1 LKIKNCDETST
12 ETFAP
17 AKILDGIRLSVFHSC
32 TMRDAAAKT
41 ASPPIH
47 VGAVLFDGFE
57 LLDLYGPLEMFGLL
71 EGEARITVVAEKPGT
86 VRSSSGPCGTAEVTM
101 ADASGFDVL
110 LIPGGI
116 GTRTQIANRQFLAEL
131 KRLAEASQLVATVCT
146 GSFLL
151 ARTGLLDGRKA
162 TSNKRVFQL
171 VKTNAPKVN
180 WVARAR
186 WVEDGK
192 YFTSSGVSAGMDMA
206 LAVIARL
213 CGREKSLQ
221 IASRAEYEWHEDS
234 SWDPF
239 ATAAGL

>member
-1 LKIKNCDETST
+1 MSTS
-12 ETFAP
+12 
-17 AKILDGIRLSVFHSC
+17 S
-32 TMRDAAAKT
+32 
-41 ASPPIH
+41 PIH

-57 LLDLYGPLEMFGLL
+57 LLDFYGPLEMFGLL
-71 EGEARITVVAEKPGT
+71 EGNAKITVVAEKPGQ
-86 VRSSSGPCGTAEVTM
+86 VRSSAGPCGVAEG
-101 ADASGFDVL
+101 ALAGSGGFDVL

-116 GTRTQIANRQFLAEL
+116 GTRKAMVNPQFLAEL
-131 KRLAEASQLVATVCT
+131 IQLAEASQIVATVCT

-171 VKTNAPKVN
+171 VKSSAPKVK
-180 WVARAR
+180 WMAKAR

-192 YFTSSGVSAGMDMA
+192 YFTSSGVSAGMDMT
-206 LAVIARL
+206 LAIIARL

-239 ATAAGL
+239 AAALD

>member
-1 LKIKNCDETST
+1 MNVS
-12 ETFAP
+12 
-17 AKILDGIRLSVFHSC
+17 
-32 TMRDAAAKT
+32 
-41 ASPPIH
+41 SPIQ
-47 VGAVLFDGFE
+47 VGAVLFEGFE
-57 LLDLYGPLEMFGLL
+57 LLDFYGPLEMFGLL
-71 EGEARITVVAEKPGT
+71 EGEARITVVAEKAGA
-86 VRSSSGPCGTAEVTM
+86 VKSSSGPCGLADATM
-101 ADASGFDVL
+101 AGSSGFDVL

-116 GTRTQIANRQFLAEL
+116 GTRNQIANAQFLAEL
-131 KRLAEASQLVATVCT
+131 KRLAYASRIVATVCT

-151 ARTGLLDGRKA
+151 ARTGLLDGHKA

-180 WVARAR
+180 WIARAR

-192 YFTSSGVSAGMDMA
+192 YFTSSGVSAGIDMA
-206 LAVIARL
+206 LAVIAKL

-239 ATAAGL
+239 AAAAGL

>member
-1 LKIKNCDETST
+1 M
-12 ETFAP
+12 P
-17 AKILDGIRLSVFHSC
+17 
-32 TMRDAAAKT
+32 DAAAKT
-41 ASPPIH
+41 VSPTIQ
-47 VGAVLFDGFE
+47 VGAVLFEGFE
-57 LLDLYGPLEMFGLL
+57 LLDFYGPLEMFGLL
-71 EGEARITVVAEKPGT
+71 EGEARITVVAEKSGA
-86 VRSSSGPCGTAEVTM
+86 VKSSSGPSGLADATM
-101 ADASGFDVL
+101 AEANGFDVL
-110 LIPGGI
+110 LVPGGI
-116 GTRTQIANRQFLAEL
+116 GTRKQISNPPFLAEL
-131 KRLAEASQLVATVCT
+131 KRLAEASCIVATVCT

-171 VKTNAPKVN
+171 VKTNAPRVN
-180 WVARAR
+180 WIARTR

-213 CGREKSLQ
+213 CGREKSLE
-221 IASRAEYEWHEDS
+221 IANRAEYEWHEDS